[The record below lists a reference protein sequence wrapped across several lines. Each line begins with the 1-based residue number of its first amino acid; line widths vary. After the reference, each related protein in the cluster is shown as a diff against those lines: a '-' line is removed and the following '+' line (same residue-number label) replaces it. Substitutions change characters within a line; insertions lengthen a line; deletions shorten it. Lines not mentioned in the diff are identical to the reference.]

1 MKDLCCVGKRSQR
14 TRGAVRST
22 WNLRQFWPHIKL
34 TAFTVLFSKAS
45 AQLKGFHLRSEV
57 CVSEFR
63 TCRKS
68 IKWEEAWIFVTNQL
82 DGSIP
87 PHARKRNYVLSWKRG
102 VFECFKQMNDVV
114 RFLLLFFFCPF
125 LWRQCY
131 WGTDCFCYPLIP
143 FQLLMASAAS
153 PLPLSAFS
161 LVLASVCGWVCS
173 LQSCLTCPCCLCAE
187 LVGQSLLWQGLLPPL
202 LLDGGF
208 WPWIVT
214 GHFF

>member
-45 AQLKGFHLRSEV
+45 AQLKGFPLRSEV

-82 DGSIP
+82 DGSLP
-87 PHARKRNYVLSWKRG
+87 PHARKRNYVLSWKHV
-102 VFECFKQMNDVV
+102 VFLSVLSRWMMWSD
-114 RFLLLFFFCPF
+114 FFFFSSSALFCGGSAIGEQIVSAT
-125 LWRQCY
+125 LWFHFSF
-131 WGTDCFCYPLIP
+131 WWHL
-143 FQLLMASAAS
+143 
-153 PLPLSAFS
+153 LPLHS
-161 LVLASVCGWVCS
+161 LSRLSPWCWPQCVDGCAPYSHASRVLAACVLSWWDRVCFGRA
-173 LQSCLTCPCCLCAE
+173 CCLLCC
-187 LVGQSLLWQGLLPPL
+187 
-202 LLDGGF
+202 
-208 WPWIVT
+208 
-214 GHFF
+214 